1 MHPGLKRHQDYPHVA
16 ATHGALPTVYADSA
30 IRKLLSAEQLLHSE
44 NTKIIPRTVVVTRT
58 AGATREQWLHSENSK
73 CIPSTPK
80 TLREQW
86 LHSEHSRCIPRT
98 VVVIVVPLGCHFV
111 TLRWRYGRQRTT
123 LVDTKHISSF
133 VDNYNLCTWLGLWA
147 RRHMGK
153 THEHGKT
160 PKTFR
165 EQWLYSENSN
175 GYCGISTLYIYY

>member
-58 AGATREQWLHSENSK
+58 AGAT
-73 CIPSTPK
+73 
-80 TLREQW
+80 REQW